1 MKRLL
6 FITFLLCS
14 FVPNMSMA
22 QSTKTINLTFS
33 KEDYNIIKR
42 GEGYD
47 IRFHS
52 LISTYG
58 ADSLAPALPFTVVN
72 ILLDPD
78 KDFDCF
84 SFTVEDS
91 LLMENI
97 IINAKEPILPTSH
110 KSIQTT
116 RKASYARKS
125 FPDNLVSYSGTHTIR
140 GYKIASFLVSPF
152 QYNSITKDL
161 FLNNS
166 ITINVTQKSA
176 QTIAKSISSTTNTL
190 HRLVANPQDICLY
203 SSDPNLSDFG
213 YNYIIITCD
222 SLKDSF
228 QRLAFWETMKGVPTK
243 VLTTEEI
250 DSLYEGNTMQ
260 LKIKAAIK
268 DYYNG
273 QYSGLEY
280 VLLGGDVEIVPTQLC
295 CVKKA
300 VYNSVGGLFY
310 NIVDF
315 TPTDWFS
322 GCLDTMDWDTDQ
334 DGDVGETDDS
344 VDIAAEVVVSRLPV
358 KSCTDV
364 TNMIER
370 VIKYTWSPPMNN
382 WEDELL
388 MCGRMLYTMETWNGN
403 TISDVHF
410 HYEKEHLENGFP
422 LWNGDVIRF
431 FDTGTD
437 FEGGANYDFS
447 AANLQAELSKGYHFV
462 NIDTHGPEI
471 DNYLFNSYFLMEPV
485 DTIVAEPGDTTI
497 LYELYD
503 NLDASNII
511 NNGSTIILTSACQ
524 VNRFDDIRGDC
535 IGEAFMRNPNGG
547 ILSFIA
553 SSRDSWRY
561 ASLEIDKQILQGVF
575 NGQYKG
581 RLGKT
586 LWDTKNAMQGLC
598 NNYDNGYRWILFSI
612 NMLGDPEM
620 PVYISQPGNIPHL
633 NVTFTNNNLS
643 IYTSDDN
650 TQFCV
655 MSRDDMG
662 DSYYD
667 ISDGSVTYPNIT
679 KERTFCITQDGC
691 LPYIGECASIVHL
704 QNRHIL
710 GNYHILASQTLIG
723 KNVSPNINEGSIII
737 EKGKTSI
744 NSPQGVIIQNDFEVK
759 LGAEL
764 EINVN
769 N

>member
-1 MKRLL
+1 MKRLI
-6 FITFLLCS
+6 FIIFLLCS
-14 FVPNMSMA
+14 FVPNMSIA

-42 GEGYD
+42 GEGFD

-97 IINAKEPILPTSH
+97 IINAKEPVLPTSH
-110 KSIQTT
+110 NSIQTT

-152 QYNSITKDL
+152 LYNSITKDL
-161 FLNNS
+161 FLNIS
-166 ITINVTQKSA
+166 ITINVTQKTA
-176 QTIAKSISSTTNTL
+176 HTITHSIPSNQNTI
-190 HRLVANPQDICLY
+190 HRLVANPQDVCLY
-203 SSDPNLSDFG
+203 SNDPNLSDFS
-213 YNYIIITCD
+213 YKYIIITCD
-222 SLKDSF
+222 SLKESF
-228 QRLAFWETMKGVPTK
+228 QKLAFWETMKGVPTK

-300 VYNSVGGLFY
+300 EYDSGVFCNYVVG
-310 NIVDF
+310 F
-315 TPTDWFS
+315 TPTDWFY
-322 GCLDTMDWDTDQ
+322 GCLDTMDWNTNGNDR
-334 DGDVGETDDS
+334 VGETEDS

-388 MCGRMLYTMETWNGN
+388 MCGSKLQTMETWNGN

-437 FEGGANYDFS
+437 FEGGENYDFS

-462 NIDTHGPEI
+462 NIDTHGPRI
-471 DNYLFNSYFLMEPV
+471 DNYLFDSCFLMEPI
-485 DTIVAEPGDTTI
+485 DTIIAEPGDTTF
-497 LYELYD
+497 LNELYD
-503 NLDASNII
+503 NLDASNL
-511 NNGSTIILTSACQ
+511 NNQDYSVILTSACQ
-524 VNRFDDIRGDC
+524 ANRFDDIRGDC
-535 IGEAFMRNPNGG
+535 IGEAFMRNPHGG
-547 ILSFIA
+547 ILSVIA
-553 SSRDSWRY
+553 SSREGWTF
-561 ASLEIDKQILQGVF
+561 ASLELNKQILQGIF

-581 RLGKT
+581 KLGKT
-586 LWDTKNAMQGLC
+586 LWNTKNAIQGLC
-598 NNYDNGYRWILFSI
+598 NNYDDGYRWLLFSI
-612 NMLGDPEM
+612 NMFGCPEM
-620 PVYISQPGNIPHL
+620 PVYISQPTSIPL
-633 NVTFTNNNLS
+633 LTVDFSNNSLTINTNNDSTL
-643 IYTSDDN
+643 
-650 TQFCV
+650 FCV

-662 DSYYD
+662 ESYYD

-679 KERTFCITQDGC
+679 TERMFCVTQEGC
-691 LPYIGECASIVHL
+691 LPYIGECASLVHL
-704 QNRHIL
+704 QNRTIW
-710 GNYHILASQTLIG
+710 GDYHVFASQTLIG
-723 KNVSPNINEGSIII
+723 RDVSHNNNEGDIII
-737 EKGKTSI
+737 EKGKTTI
-744 NSPQGVIIQNDFEVK
+744 NSPQGVTIQNDFEVK

-764 EINVN
+764 EIFTGN
-769 N
+769 